1 MLRAV
6 AALEKLGNAGQVAEA
21 VKRLD
26 VDDKTLT
33 LIRLRRV
40 AAFAT
45 GVADIVS
52 SKPGTAECN
61 S

>member
-21 VKRLD
+21 VEHLD

-33 LIRLRRV
+33 LIRLHRL

-45 GVADIVS
+45 GVANIVS
-52 SKPGTAECN
+52 GKFETAEC
-61 S
+61 SS